1 MKKRIVCIVAAWLL
15 MGALPAM
22 LPNALAAE
30 TEGMWT
36 TYRSANE
43 YDDPDETL
51 AEGEEFPVYR
61 PEAGYEYTSEGFSII
76 PADYTLTTPFMTVQT
91 KQPRSIKDG
100 VYLQFRID
108 DYSYDGGVGA
118 DQWICLSLNTEQKI
132 TPGSTEH
139 GGGWL
144 TLIRGNGDGACH
156 HQALLTD
163 PKTEEFGGTF
173 KYIGQVAGTVPFDE
187 NGREIYTLKIEW
199 TGSEYVITVN
209 DVVQPGGAETT
220 ALLEKLNANGE
231 FYLGITM
238 QAMVKNGTAALTI
251 LKYGTSEAT
260 ATVPVGSDSKQPE
273 ENRIAT
279 APIGDPSTVEVNKPA
294 MLWSPET
301 IRIKGSDNCT
311 FTVLGD
317 NTWRVTP
324 ADSSIYFSWTPGRT
338 ESWAAEDFPVFGIM
352 LRNVTADG
360 GTLWYIAGDMMA
372 PPSGYDQSFSMNNVR
387 FYGENK
393 EYVFVPVDLTGMWS
407 GRIHTLWMEMEIEDP
422 ENGAFD
428 ICFGGMFRS
437 EDEAYAYA
445 ATWLTGKGIASA
457 PETEA
462 PATEAL
468 EVPVTEAPETEA
480 PAANTEAPEA
490 PDTDAPADGTQAPA
504 EGTQAPDAETD
515 APAKKGCGGVIG
527 VGVVAVVAAAAAA
540 VALKKKD

>member
-1 MKKRIVCIVAAWLL
+1 MKKRIVCIIAAWLL

-30 TEGMWT
+30 TEGIWT

-91 KQPRSIKDG
+91 KQPLSIKDG

-118 DQWICLSLNTEQKI
+118 DQWICLNLNTEQKI

-220 ALLEKLNANGE
+220 ALLEKLNAKGE

-273 ENRIAT
+273 ENDMTI
-279 APIGDPSTVEVNKPA
+279 APIEDPSTIEINKPA

-301 IRIKGSDNCT
+301 VNIKGGNNCT

-317 NTWRVTP
+317 NTWRVNATE
-324 ADSSIYFSWTPGRT
+324 AAVFFSMNPKRKWSYDG
-338 ESWAAEDFPVFGIM
+338 ADFPVFGIM
-352 LRNVTADG
+352 LRNIWVDS
-360 GTLWYIAGDMMA
+360 GTLWYAAGEVMSAQNDCTL
-372 PPSGYDQSFSMNNVR
+372 PFSIYDGQ
-387 FYGENK
+387 FYGEDE
-393 EYVFVPVDLTGMWS
+393 EYVFVPVDMTDLWE
-407 GRIHTLWMEMEIEDP
+407 GRINSIRLDLAMDDP
-422 ENGAFD
+422 ENREFD
-428 ICFGGMFRS
+428 LCFAGMFRS

-445 ATWLTGKGIASA
+445 AAWLEGIGLSGD
-457 PETEA
+457 PVTEA
-462 PATEAL
+462 
-468 EVPVTEAPETEA
+468 PVTEAPETEA
-480 PAANTEAPEA
+480 PAVQDTEAPAE
-490 PDTDAPADGTQAPA
+490 GTQAPA
-504 EGTQAPDAETD
+504 DGTQAPDAETD

-527 VGVVAVVAAAAAA
+527 VGAVAVVAAAAAA
-540 VALKKKD
+540 IALKKKD